1 MTPVQEL
8 LESIKA
14 KRAEQAKL
22 LAELDL
28 WAAVQAQGIDI
39 DTVAT
44 FGFKPEWLTRIER
57 AQRMLA
63 QRNRQPD
70 PFDGPQDANGHYE
83 CVVYNFVRLKD
94 GTVMRLQP
102 SLRAP

>member
-14 KRAEQAKL
+14 KRAEQAKC

-39 DTVAT
+39 GTVST

-57 AQRMLA
+57 AQRDNAM
-63 QRNRQPD
+63 RMRRPD
-70 PFDGPQDANGHYE
+70 PFTGSRDANGHYE
-83 CVVYNFVRLKD
+83 CMVYNFVRHKD
-94 GTVMRLQP
+94 GTVTRLQP
-102 SLRAP
+102 SLQAP

>member
-8 LESIKA
+8 LASIRA
-14 KRAEQAKL
+14 KRAEQAKC

-39 DTVAT
+39 GTVAT

-57 AQRMLA
+57 AQRDRA
-63 QRNRQPD
+63 RQTWRPD
-70 PFDGPQDANGHYE
+70 PFTE
-83 CVVYNFVRLKD
+83 TYNFVRHKD
-94 GTVMRLQP
+94 GTVTRLQP

>member
-1 MTPVQEL
+1 MTPAQEL

-39 DTVAT
+39 STVAT

-57 AQRMLA
+57 LQRDNAMRA
-63 QRNRQPD
+63 RRPD
-70 PFDGPQDANGHYE
+70 PFDGPRDVNGHYA
-83 CVVYNFVRLKD
+83 CMVYNFVRHKD
-94 GTVMRLQP
+94 GTTTRLQP